1 MRDLV
6 QVVSSPSDAS
16 ARPVTLRV
24 LRDGTELEVTV
35 PTSLLSGV
43 FAPEVVQWAG
53 ALFQMPHR
61 GILFH
66 AKYIPRGVYTSLLY
80 SGSPAQRDGVSAAWF
95 LTEIDGKPI
104 HDLEGLVQAVEGKP
118 VPIVDPI
125 GKEGWSKADA
135 EEVQGEQ
142 SKGFETRSFRVK
154 MVSLELV
161 QKVGW
166 TMVAM

>member
-1 MRDLV
+1 
-6 QVVSSPSDAS
+6 
-16 ARPVTLRV
+16 
-24 LRDGTELEVTV
+24 
-35 PTSLLSGV
+35 
-43 FAPEVVQWAG
+43 
-53 ALFQMPHR
+53 MPHR

-66 AKYIPRGVYTSLLY
+66 AKYTPRGVYTSLLY

-95 LTEIDGKPI
+95 LTEIDGKPV
-104 HDLEGLVQAVEGKP
+104 HDLEGLVKAVEGKP

-142 SKGFETRSFRVK
+142 SKGYETRSFRVK

-166 TMVAM
+166 KKDAMSDSAGVRRMPPSALQVVTVEVCSASKVFWPTFHAKASSQLGELARL